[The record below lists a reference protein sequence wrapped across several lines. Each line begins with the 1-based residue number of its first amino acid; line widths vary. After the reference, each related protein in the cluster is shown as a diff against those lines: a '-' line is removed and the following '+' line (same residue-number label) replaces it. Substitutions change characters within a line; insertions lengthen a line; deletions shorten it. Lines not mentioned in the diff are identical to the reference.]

1 MATLLTKETFDKEVF
16 ESDIPV
22 LVDFFANWCGPCK
35 MMSPL
40 IDELSE
46 ELKGKAK
53 VFKVDVDKEDV
64 LASKFGIMS
73 IPTFMIV
80 KHGKVVMQESG
91 GRSKNELIE
100 MLGV

>member
-1 MATLLTKETFDKEVF
+1 MATLLTKEAFDKEVF

-53 VFKVDVDKEDV
+53 VFKVDVDKEDS

>member
-1 MATLLTKETFDKEVF
+1 MATLLSNDTFDKEVF
-16 ESDIPV
+16 ESDSPV

-35 MMSPL
+35 MMAPL
-40 IDELSE
+40 VDELAE

-53 VFKVDVDKEDV
+53 VFKVDVDKEDA
-64 LASKFGIMS
+64 LAAKFGIMS

-80 KHGKVVMQESG
+80 KHGKIVMQEAG
-91 GRSKNELIE
+91 GRSKAELIK

>member
-53 VFKVDVDKEDV
+53 VFKVDVDKEDS